1 MCTQQIGKLGIPFQH
16 PHYKAK
22 LTEVKIINKLVENK
36 PRDQLIEANNI
47 LKDEKKFSVAIMVI
61 STITM
66 TETNELAYMSHR
78 LAILEV
84 LGHRINNI
92 VHAG

>member
-47 LKDEKKFSVAIMVI
+47 LKDENK
-61 STITM
+61 
-66 TETNELAYMSHR
+66 
-78 LAILEV
+78 ILS
-84 LGHRINNI
+84 GNNGNFY
-92 VHAG
+92 HNYDRNQ